1 MPSIILDPGHGGWD
15 NGAQYAGR
23 REKDDNLALALE
35 VGARL
40 EEDGYDVIYTR
51 TEDVYDSPG
60 QKARIANASG
70 GDLFVSFHRNSSPN
84 PNTYSGVETLV
95 FEDEGLVSE
104 LARNINQQLA
114 GTGFNDLGV
123 RERKN
128 LTVLRRTQ
136 MPAVLI
142 ETGFLNTDADN
153 ELFDRQFPQI
163 ADAIAAGIMQTLE
176 ESGMEF
182 DGDYSV
188 QIGLYRSLE
197 RAQYVLMEA
206 VEKGYEGEVVPWK
219 NFFAVRLGD
228 FDTLQEAETFA
239 ARLRAEGYETLVV
252 LDR

>member
-15 NGAQYAGR
+15 NGAQSDGR
-23 REKDDNLALALE
+23 REKDDTLALALE

-70 GDLFVSFHRNSSPN
+70 GDLFVSLHRNSSPN

-95 FEDEGLVSE
+95 YEDEGLVAE
-104 LARNINQQLA
+104 LARNINRQLTGA
-114 GTGFNDLGV
+114 GFHDLGV
-123 RERKN
+123 RERKD

-136 MPAVLI
+136 MPAILV
-142 ETGFLNTDADN
+142 EAGFINTRADN
-153 ELFDRQFPQI
+153 ETFDNNFSNI
-163 ADAIAAGIMQTLE
+163 ADAIAEGIEQTIG
-176 ESGMEF
+176 ESTEEF

-188 QIGLYRSLE
+188 QVGLYRSFE
-197 RAQYVLMEA
+197 RAQYALMEA
-206 VEKGYEGEVVPWK
+206 VEKGYDGEVVPWR

-228 FDTLQEAETFA
+228 FDSLQEAQNFA
-239 ARLRAEGYETLVV
+239 VMLREDGYETLVV

>member
-23 REKDDNLALALE
+23 REKDDNLTLALE

-70 GDLFVSFHRNSSPN
+70 GDIFISFHRNSSPN

-104 LARNINQQLA
+104 LARNINRQLVGA
-114 GTGFNDLGV
+114 GYNDLGV
-123 RERKN
+123 RERKD

-136 MPAVLI
+136 MPAVLV
-142 ETGFLNTDADN
+142 EAGFINTDADN
-153 ELFDRQFPQI
+153 EVFENNFADI
-163 ADAIAAGIMQTLE
+163 ADAITEGIEQTIGE
-176 ESGMEF
+176 AEDEF

-188 QIGLYRSLE
+188 QIGLYRSFD
-197 RAQYVLMEA
+197 RAQYALMEA
-206 VEKGYEGEVVPWK
+206 VERGYEGEVVPWK
-219 NFFAVRLGD
+219 NYFAVRLGD
-228 FDTLQEAETFA
+228 FDTLQEAENFA
-239 ARLRAEGYETLVV
+239 VKLRNAGYETLVV

>member
-15 NGAQYAGR
+15 NGAQYDGR

-70 GDLFVSFHRNSSPN
+70 GDLFISFHRNSSPN

-95 FEDEGLVSE
+95 YEDEGLVSE
-104 LARNINQQLA
+104 LANNINRQLA
-114 GTGFNDLGV
+114 GVGFNNLGV
-123 RERKN
+123 RERKD

-136 MPAVLI
+136 MPAILI

-153 ELFDRQFPQI
+153 ELFDSQFAQI
-163 ADAIAAGIMQTLE
+163 ADAIAEGVEQTVG
-176 ESGMEF
+176 ESREEF

-188 QIGLYRSLE
+188 QVGLYRSFD

-206 VEKGYEGEVVPWK
+206 VEKGYDGEVVPWK

-228 FDTLQEAETFA
+228 FDTLREAENFA
-239 ARLRAEGYETLVV
+239 AVLREDGYETLVV

>member
-40 EEDGYDVIYTR
+40 TEDGYDVIYTR

-70 GDLFVSFHRNSSPN
+70 GDLFISFHRNSSPS

-95 FEDEGLVSE
+95 FEDEGLVAE
-104 LARNINQQLA
+104 LARNINRQLTGA
-114 GTGFNDLGV
+114 GYNDLGV
-123 RERKN
+123 RERKD

-136 MPAVLI
+136 MPAILV

-153 ELFDRQFPQI
+153 EIFDSQFVQI
-163 ADAIAAGIMQTLE
+163 ADAIAKGIEQTIGDRE
-176 ESGMEF
+176 EDF
-182 DGDYSV
+182 DKEYSV
-188 QIGLYRSLE
+188 QVGLYGNFE
-197 RAQYVLMEA
+197 RAQYALMEA
-206 VEKGYEGEVVPWK
+206 VERGYEGEVVPWK
-219 NFFAVRLGD
+219 NYYAVRLGD
-228 FDTLQEAETFA
+228 FDTLSEAEAFA
-239 ARLRAEGYETLVV
+239 AQLRANGYETLVV
-252 LDR
+252 RDR

>member
-40 EEDGYDVIYTR
+40 TEDGYDVIYTR

-70 GDLFVSFHRNSSPN
+70 GDLFISFHRNSSPN

-95 FEDEGLVSE
+95 FEDEGLVGE
-104 LARNINQQLA
+104 LSRNINWQLE
-114 GTGFNDLGV
+114 GVGFQNLGV
-123 RERKN
+123 RERRD

-153 ELFDRQFPQI
+153 DLFEGQFSQI
-163 ADAIAAGIMQTLE
+163 ADAIAEGIEQTIE
-176 ESGMEF
+176 EREDRF

-188 QIGLYRSLE
+188 QVGLYSSFE
-197 RAQYVLMEA
+197 RAQYALMDA

-219 NFFAVRLGD
+219 NYFAVRLGD
-228 FDTLQEAETFA
+228 FDTLGQAESFA
-239 ARLRAEGYETLVV
+239 AELRANGYETLVV

>member
-15 NGAQYAGR
+15 NGAQYDGR

-51 TEDVYDSPG
+51 TEDIYDSPG

-70 GDLFVSFHRNSSPN
+70 GDLFISFHRNSSPN

-95 FEDEGLVSE
+95 YEDEGLVAE
-104 LARNINQQLA
+104 LAENINRQLA
-114 GTGFNDLGV
+114 GVGFNNLGV
-123 RERKN
+123 RERKD

-136 MPAVLI
+136 MPAILI

-153 ELFDRQFPQI
+153 ELFDSRFAQI
-163 ADAIAAGIMQTLE
+163 ADAIAEGVEQTVG
-176 ESGMEF
+176 ESREEF

-188 QIGLYRSLE
+188 QVGLYRSFD
-197 RAQYVLMEA
+197 RAQYALMEA
-206 VEKGYEGEVVPWK
+206 VEKGYDGEVVPWK
-219 NFFAVRLGD
+219 NFFAVRLGE
-228 FDTLQEAETFA
+228 FDTLREAENFA
-239 ARLRAEGYETLVV
+239 AVLREDGYETLVV

>member
-15 NGAQYAGR
+15 NGAQYDGR

-70 GDLFVSFHRNSSPN
+70 GDLFISFHRNSSPN

-95 FEDEGLVSE
+95 YEDEGLVSE
-104 LARNINQQLA
+104 LAKNINRQLA
-114 GTGFNDLGV
+114 GVGFNNLGV
-123 RERKN
+123 RERKD

-136 MPAVLI
+136 MPAILI

-153 ELFDRQFPQI
+153 ELFDSQFAQI
-163 ADAIAAGIMQTLE
+163 ADAIAEGVEQTVG
-176 ESGMEF
+176 ESREEF

-188 QIGLYRSLE
+188 QVGLYRSFD

-206 VEKGYEGEVVPWK
+206 VEKGYDGEVVPWK
-219 NFFAVRLGD
+219 NFSAVRLGD
-228 FDTLQEAETFA
+228 FDTLREAENFA
-239 ARLRAEGYETLVV
+239 AVLREDGYETLVV

>member
-15 NGAQYAGR
+15 NGAQYDGR

-40 EEDGYDVIYTR
+40 EEDDYDVIYTR

-70 GDLFVSFHRNSSPN
+70 GDLFISFHRNSSPN

-95 FEDEGLVSE
+95 YEDEGLVSE
-104 LARNINQQLA
+104 LAKNINRQLN
-114 GTGFNDLGV
+114 GVGFNNLGV
-123 RERKN
+123 RERKD

-136 MPAVLI
+136 MPAILI

-153 ELFDRQFPQI
+153 ELFDSQFAQI
-163 ADAIAAGIMQTLE
+163 ADAIAEGIEQTVG
-176 ESGMEF
+176 ESREEF

-188 QIGLYRSLE
+188 QVGLYRSFD
-197 RAQYVLMEA
+197 RAQYALMEA
-206 VEKGYEGEVVPWK
+206 VEKGYDGEVVPWK

-228 FDTLQEAETFA
+228 FDTLREAENFA
-239 ARLRAEGYETLVV
+239 AVLREDGYETLVV

>member
-60 QKARIANASG
+60 QKARIANAAG
-70 GDLFVSFHRNSSPN
+70 GDLFISFHRNSSPN

-95 FEDEGLVSE
+95 YEDKGLVSA
-104 LARNINQQLA
+104 LARNMNRQLA

-123 RERKN
+123 RERKD

-136 MPAVLI
+136 MPAILV

-153 ELFDRQFPQI
+153 QLFDSQFPQI
-163 ADAIAAGIMQTLE
+163 ADAIADGIEQTIGEAKE
-176 ESGMEF
+176 EFG
-182 DGDYSV
+182 GDYSV
-188 QIGLYRSLE
+188 QVGLYRSFE
-197 RAQYVLMEA
+197 RAQYALMEA
-206 VEKGYEGEVVPWK
+206 VEKGYEGEVVPWR

-228 FDTLQEAETFA
+228 FDTLSEAENFA
-239 ARLRAEGYETLVV
+239 ARLRADGYETLVV
-252 LDR
+252 LDQ

>member
-15 NGAQYAGR
+15 NGAQYDGR

-51 TEDVYDSPG
+51 TEDIYDSPG

-70 GDLFVSFHRNSSPN
+70 GDLFISFHRNSSPN

-95 FEDEGLVSE
+95 YEDEGLVAE
-104 LARNINQQLA
+104 LAENINRQLA
-114 GTGFNDLGV
+114 GVGFNNLGV
-123 RERKN
+123 RERKD

-136 MPAVLI
+136 MPAILI

-153 ELFDRQFPQI
+153 ELFDSRFAQI
-163 ADAIAAGIMQTLE
+163 ADAIAEGVEQTVG
-176 ESGMEF
+176 ESREEF

-188 QIGLYRSLE
+188 QVGLYRSFD
-197 RAQYVLMEA
+197 RAQYALMEA
-206 VEKGYEGEVVPWK
+206 VEKGYDGEVVPWK

-228 FDTLQEAETFA
+228 FDTLREAENFA
-239 ARLRAEGYETLVV
+239 TILREEGYETLVV